1 MAKKP
6 ENEFK
11 AMLAK
16 QYPGMGGEMRR
27 GIVGIAIRCFI
38 TPGEIAPKTAPPAE
52 VAPSDTV
59 GVPRA
64 LLDRLVNAADCYGV
78 KHLDSDDMDEEAEVL
93 QAATLAVRDALSA
106 APAGEEPLFTA
117 DELLWIAN
125 AAGVDTGTSNI
136 RPEGAVN
143 GQGLLVL
150 RNKLAGM
157 VACRKG

>member
-1 MAKKP
+1 MPKKP
-6 ENEFK
+6 EDEFK
-11 AMLAK
+11 ATLAK

-38 TPGEIAPKTAPPAE
+38 TPGEIAPK
-52 VAPSDTV
+52 
-59 GVPRA
+59 
-64 LLDRLVNAADCYGV
+64 
-78 KHLDSDDMDEEAEVL
+78 
-93 QAATLAVRDALSA
+93 
-106 APAGEEPLFTA
+106 EPLFTE

-136 RPEGAVN
+136 RPEGGLS

-157 VACRKG
+157 VPCRKG